1 MQIIVSGRMAEFDF
15 GKSVP
20 YEITIEPKMCYKVAT
35 DGLESIS
42 TESVEFNNKYNVY
55 AADGHTAFYV
65 LTPHFIESILE
76 LGKSCNVYMK
86 FINGKVYIIRDGLKD
101 SFNPPIF
108 KTIDFITETKKTKE
122 EMDKLLGVIDTLK
135 LDAFT
140 EVD

>member
-1 MQIIVSGRMAEFDF
+1 
-15 GKSVP
+15 
-20 YEITIEPKMCYKVAT
+20 
-35 DGLESIS
+35 
-42 TESVEFNNKYNVY
+42 
-55 AADGHTAFYV
+55 
-65 LTPHFIESILE
+65 
-76 LGKSCNVYMK
+76 MK